1 MKFADELK
9 RLSRRNQ
16 MTMYYEIL
24 MGDLRRE
31 AFEGGNHK
39 IITLSSENYNP
50 ICHKLLRD
58 GFEVIINN
66 YNPDNMSHMTYIIW
80 DKDKF
85 NESLKDAEDIDPK
98 SFHYGLI

>member
-1 MKFADELK
+1 MKFADELR

-16 MTMYYEIL
+16 MTIYYEML

-39 IITLSSENYNP
+39 VVTLSKGNYNP
-50 ICHKLLRD
+50 ICSKLLRD

-66 YNPDNMSHMTYIIW
+66 YNPENMSYMTYIIW
-80 DKDKF
+80 DKEKF
-85 NESLKDAEDIDPK
+85 NEALKEATDIDPK

>member
-1 MKFADELK
+1 MKFADELR
-9 RLSRRNQ
+9 RLCRRNQ
-16 MTMYYEIL
+16 MTIFYEVL
-24 MGDLRRE
+24 MGDLKKE

-39 IITLSSENYNP
+39 IITLSSDSYNP
-50 ICHKLLRD
+50 ICKKLLRD

-66 YNPDNMSHMTYIIW
+66 YNPENMSHMTYIVW

-85 NESLKDAEDIDPK
+85 NEALKEAEGIDQK

>member
-1 MKFADELK
+1 MKFADELR

-39 IITLSSENYNP
+39 VITLSSSNYNP
-50 ICHKLLRD
+50 ICSKLLRD
-58 GFEVIINN
+58 GFDVIINN
-66 YNPDNMSHMTYIIW
+66 YNPDNMSYMTYIVW
-80 DKDKF
+80 DREKF
-85 NESLKDAEDIDPK
+85 NEALKEAEDIDPK